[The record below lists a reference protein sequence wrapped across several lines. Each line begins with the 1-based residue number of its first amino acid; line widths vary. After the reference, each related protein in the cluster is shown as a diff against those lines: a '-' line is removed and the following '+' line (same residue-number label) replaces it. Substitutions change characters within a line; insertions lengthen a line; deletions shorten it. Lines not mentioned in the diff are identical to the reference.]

1 MTDRTL
7 AASPA
12 PAGDVPAA
20 PPPRGGGRG
29 LRRLLGALA
38 ALLLLAV
45 LVVGAVLA
53 WASSDGS
60 LPRALQLAQ
69 KVLPEGQHLAFEGAS
84 GSLTGGGTVRRLRW
98 AMPGTELA
106 VDGLQLDWRLWDL
119 LGRALHVRT
128 LQAERIHVKL
138 TPQPEPA
145 EPPTPFVMPDSLA
158 LPVQITLPVRVGRLE
173 VETVAQDVNGSGSG
187 SSNMQVF
194 EDIAA
199 EYRYDHSAH
208 ELQVSSLRHDQ
219 SRAQAALRLG
229 AHDLAL
235 QARIG
240 AWLSELVPE
249 VPLRLQALL
258 QAEGTLA
265 GGDAARIAVK
275 LDARDLGADT
285 DVAALT
291 ARLLQDIAVPG
302 GPADAAAQTALH
314 AQAELHP
321 WRGQPVQQARVQLA
335 HLNARAFHADAPVTD
350 LQGRIEIAPQDAQEA
365 GATLAS
371 AAWQL
376 TADLRNRTP
385 GTWDTGHLPLSQ
397 LLAKARL
404 TPERWTAETVQAHVG
419 DGRVQLHGHFEPKT
433 QALDLRGELRQL
445 PLVQIHRELAA
456 ERVPDLDGTLAARG
470 RLDRSID
477 FDVDIAGQAR
487 TTGVRGGSRSR
498 WDVRALQA
506 KGRWSPRLL
515 EVERVHLDAFQARVD
530 ANKLR
535 VALPGAER
543 IEAVV
548 RASAPG
554 LSLEA
559 DAAMQPARGGGRLAL
574 HVASAE
580 QWLAWLRALPVVG
593 AALPPLTARGSAQL
607 SADWQGGWQ
616 QWIDGLQRPAA
627 HPDLRLDAR
636 VRSAGLHL
644 ELPPAAADTSGGQ
657 AAPGSAGAPTVI
669 DVRRLDASGQGNLAA
684 ATLAV
689 AGELG
694 AQGMQAVLDAH
705 AQMTRAG
712 AAGAPV
718 WNLAL
723 QEFTAAVTLPGQT
736 QPWRLQL
743 GEGLQVTAQAGNA
756 LQISTSAG
764 QATLTPPPNV
774 AAQGEQ
780 LALRWEPLLF
790 SQAAGGAMRIQSR
803 GQLSGLVPAW
813 ADALLPERPPLA
825 SAGVQSSLVLSGDWD
840 LDLGEALRLQATL
853 RRDGGDLWVGEPGVQ
868 AAAAAT
874 GDGTRIEASAGP
886 RPRGI
891 AAGVRRLELRLR
903 SGGDE
908 VHAEL
913 DWDSERA
920 GVIEARA
927 QTRLARQAGGWTLP
941 EDAPLGGQVRAR
953 LQDLGVWGGLAP
965 PGWRIAGALD
975 ADIQLAGTV
984 QAPQMRGP
992 IKVDGLNLR
1001 SVLDGVDLHDGRLR
1015 AALAGQ
1021 RIDIQELVLQGGTGS
1036 RAYVRGL
1043 SGNRTP
1049 APTERGRMVA
1059 RGFIDWS
1066 GVGRAAAGQ
1075 SGIALDLSAAL
1086 QRMQVLVRNDRQVS
1100 VSGELSAALADGG
1113 LRVRGDLRVDRA
1125 SITLPESG
1133 APTLGS
1139 DVVVVRGQPPQAEG
1153 DGGKPQARG
1162 ELQTARPM
1170 DLALKLDLGR
1180 DFALQGY
1187 GITTRLE
1194 GALEI
1199 RNAKGGSDPVAI
1211 TGEIR
1216 TDQGR
1221 YRAWGQA
1228 LNVETGIVMFTG
1240 PYANPSLNLLAV
1252 RPNID
1257 VRAGVRVTGTAQA
1270 PRVQLYAEPPLP
1282 DAETL
1287 SWVVT
1292 GRAPGMG
1299 GGGNMQQAAL
1309 AFLAGSAGNSLAQGL
1324 GFDEVGLSEGGVSI
1338 GKRLSDQLYV
1348 TYEAGL
1354 SGAASTLYVFYD
1366 ITRRLTA
1373 RGQTGQT
1380 SAVDLIYTMSY
1391 D

>member
-7 AASPA
+7 ATSPA

-45 LVVGAVLA
+45 LVVGAVLV

-119 LGRALHVRT
+119 LGLALHVRT

-173 VETVAQDVNGSGSG
+173 VETVAKDVNGSGS
-187 SSNMQVF
+187 SNVQAF

-208 ELQVSSLRHDQ
+208 ELQVSSLRQGQ
-219 SRAQAALRLG
+219 SRAQAALRLS

-302 GPADAAAQTALH
+302 GPADAAAQTSLH

-321 WRGQPVQQARVQLA
+321 WRDQPVQQARVQLA

-350 LQGRIEIAPQDAQEA
+350 LQGRIDIGPQAAQEA

-371 AAWQL
+371 TAWQL
-376 TADLRNRTP
+376 AVDLQNRAP
-385 GTWDTGHLPLSQ
+385 GTWDAGHLPLSR
-397 LLAKARL
+397 LLARAQL
-404 TPERWTAETVQAHVG
+404 TPGRWTVQTLQAHVG
-419 DGRVQLHGHFEPKT
+419 DGRVQLQGDFEPRT
-433 QALDLRGELRQL
+433 QALELRGELHRL
-445 PLVQIHRELAA
+445 PLVRLHGELA
-456 ERVPDLDGTLAARG
+456 EQRVPDLDGTLAARG
-470 RLDRSID
+470 RLERGID
-477 FDVDIAGQAR
+477 FDLDI
-487 TTGVRGGSRSR
+487 TSPGSAHGRPRSR
-498 WDVRALQA
+498 WNARAVQA
-506 KGRWSPRLL
+506 RGRWSPQRLEL
-515 EVERVHLDAFQARVD
+515 ERVHLDAFQARLD
-530 ANKLR
+530 ANRLR
-535 VALPGAER
+535 ITLPGAEG
-543 IEAVV
+543 IEGIEGIVS
-548 RASAPG
+548 ASAPG
-554 LSLEA
+554 LSLEL
-559 DAAMQPARGGGRLAL
+559 DAAMQPARGGGKLAL
-574 HVASAE
+574 QVASAE
-580 QWLAWLRALPVVG
+580 RGLAWLRALPVVG
-593 AALPPLTARGSAQL
+593 KALPPLHAAGSTRVGAH
-607 SADWQGGWQ
+607 WQGGWR
-616 QWIDGLQRPAA
+616 QWQAALQRPAA
-627 HPDLRLDAR
+627 HAELRLDAR
-636 VRSAGLHL
+636 VQSPGLHI
-644 ELPPAAADTSGGQ
+644 ELPAAADPAGGR
-657 AAPGSAGAPTVI
+657 AAPGSAAASTVI
-669 DVRRLDASGQGNLAA
+669 EVRRLDASVQGNLAG
-684 ATLAV
+684 ATLAL
-689 AGELG
+689 AGEISARG
-694 AQGMQAVLDAH
+694 VQAVLD
-705 AQMTRAG
+705 TRARVSR
-712 AAGAPV
+712 AAASGAPAWTLTV
-718 WNLAL
+718 HQLW
-723 QEFTAAVTLPGQT
+723 AAATLPQQA
-736 QPWRLQL
+736 QPWRLRL
-743 GEGLQVTAQAGNA
+743 GEGLQMTALPLGQA
-756 LQISTSAG
+756 LQVSASAG
-764 QATLTPPPNV
+764 QATLTPPPGV
-774 AAQGEQ
+774 AAPGEQ
-780 LALRWEPLLF
+780 LDLRWEPLRF
-790 SQAAGGAMRIQSR
+790 SRAADGTTHLQSR
-803 GQLSGLVPAW
+803 GRLSGLVPAW
-813 ADALLPERPPLA
+813 ADALLAQRPLA
-825 SAGVQSSLVLSGDWD
+825 AAGLQSSLVLSGDWD
-840 LDLGEALRLQATL
+840 IELGQALRLQASV
-853 RRDGGDLWVGEPGVQ
+853 RRDAGDLWIGEPGVQ
-868 AAAAAT
+868 AAAAASDAST
-874 GDGTRIEASAGP
+874 GIAASAGP

-891 AAGVRRLELRLR
+891 AAGVRRLELRLQS
-903 SGGDE
+903 SGDA
-908 VHAEL
+908 VHAGL

-920 GVIEARA
+920 GVIQARA
-927 QTRLARQAGGWTLP
+927 QTRLARQAGGWTMP
-941 EDAPLGGQVRAR
+941 ANAPLDGQVRAR
-953 LQDLGVWGGLAP
+953 LPHLGVWGGLAP

-975 ADIQLAGTV
+975 ADIRLSGTA
-984 QAPQMRGP
+984 QAPQVRGP
-992 IKVDGLNLR
+992 IGVDGLNLR

-1021 RIDIQELVLQGGTGS
+1021 RIDIQELQLQGGTGS
-1036 RAYVRGL
+1036 HAYVRGP

-1049 APTERGRMVA
+1049 APTARGRMVA
-1059 RGFIDWS
+1059 TGFIDWS
-1066 GVGRAAAGQ
+1066 GVGRATAGQ
-1075 SGIALDLSAAL
+1075 SGIALEVSAAL
-1086 QRMQVLVRNDRQVS
+1086 QRMQVLVRSDRQAS
-1100 VSGELSAALADGG
+1100 VSGELFATLADGG
-1113 LRVRGDLRVDRA
+1113 LRVRGDLHVDRA

-1133 APTLGS
+1133 APTLGR
-1139 DVVVVRGQPPQAEG
+1139 DVVVLRGGQALAAG
-1153 DGGKPQARG
+1153 AARG
-1162 ELQTARPM
+1162 GLQTARPM

-1194 GALEI
+1194 GALQI
-1199 RNAKGGSDPVAI
+1199 RDARGGNDPVAI

-1240 PYANPSLNLLAV
+1240 PYGNPALNLLAV

-1299 GGGNMQQAAL
+1299 SGGTMQQAAL
-1309 AFLAGSAGNSLAQGL
+1309 AFLAGGAGNRLAQGL
-1324 GFDEVGLSEGGVSI
+1324 GFDEVGLSEGGVSL

-1348 TYEAGL
+1348 TYEAGM

-1380 SAVDLIYTMSY
+1380 SAVDLIYTLTY